1 MLSPSNR
8 AAYKMRTVP
17 PHFAKATIW
26 QGYPYG
32 RATEANKRTT
42 RDGEADQDLVL
53 RPGDGGLGAFRQG
66 AAGGGQETSS
76 ERA

>member
-1 MLSPSNR
+1 ML
-8 AAYKMRTVP
+8 AVP
-17 PHFAKATIW
+17 LYFPKATIC

-42 RDGEADQDLVL
+42 RDGEGDQDLVL

-66 AAGGGQETSS
+66 AAGGGQETST